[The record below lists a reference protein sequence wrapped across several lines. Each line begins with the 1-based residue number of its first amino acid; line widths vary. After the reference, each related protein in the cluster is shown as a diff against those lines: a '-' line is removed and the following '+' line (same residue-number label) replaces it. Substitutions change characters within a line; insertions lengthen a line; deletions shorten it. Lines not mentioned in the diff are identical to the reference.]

1 VLTAH
6 ERLTAPGVVIHLP
19 RCRARARKSRRAFWL
34 GPRPS
39 QSSSAIDAPAFTS
52 AENSVRPAR
61 LVPPRR
67 SNSHKSH
74 LPPIQI
80 P

>member
-6 ERLTAPGVVIHLP
+6 ESVTAPEVLIHLP

-39 QSSSAIDAPAFTS
+39 RSASAIAVPDSTS
-52 AENSVRPAR
+52 VETRLRPAR
-61 LVPPRR
+61 FVPPRP
-67 SNSHKSH
+67 SNNHKRH
-74 LPPIQI
+74 LATIQI